1 MVRVPPSKPHP
12 LSNDFNSWS
21 SWSRHE
27 NRRQNLKHVYS
38 NRPLSKVAFKQHR
51 PYRLALPKSRM
62 LVGVFG
68 VTLSGLNGNKPQAV
82 YGALIFLF
90 VNAFSLAGLYKR

>member
-1 MVRVPPSKPHP
+1 
-12 LSNDFNSWS
+12 
-21 SWSRHE
+21 
-27 NRRQNLKHVYS
+27 
-38 NRPLSKVAFKQHR
+38 
-51 PYRLALPKSRM
+51 M